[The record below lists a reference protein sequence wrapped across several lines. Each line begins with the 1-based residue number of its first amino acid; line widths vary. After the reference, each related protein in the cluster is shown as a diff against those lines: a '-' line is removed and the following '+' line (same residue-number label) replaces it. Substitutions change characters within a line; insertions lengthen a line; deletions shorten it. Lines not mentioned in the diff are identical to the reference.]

1 VRTFPLLA
9 LLGAL
14 LLAAGCGGGS
24 SSPSSIAAG
33 STQNSTLNNVAP
45 IVVNGGLA
53 GLPNTA
59 SVTVTICVPGASI
72 CQSIDNVQL
81 DTGTSGLRIMSQEL
95 SVLLPAVTA
104 GSGNSLFECFPL
116 EDGNVLWGSV
126 RLADVQIAGET
137 ASKIPVQVI
146 GGGNLPGR
154 CAPVFG
160 GQVQD
165 DVFLFGANGLLGVGV
180 AVQDCGALCTSN
192 ATNPGLYYVCDSTA
206 GCSSNT
212 PPATL
217 ANDTP
222 QVSNP
227 VASFSTDNNGV
238 IIELPALSPRWA
250 SSVSGSLLF
259 GIGTQPNNSLGSAQF
274 ASVDSIGNVNT
285 VIDGVQKKGL
295 VRSAARA
302 NVFQDSALAGVPE
315 TDGFYCPAASQLFL
329 AEIQGKNG
337 VPLTISFNVDNDCA
351 LLPSSGNFAFSGLAG
366 PPPQPDPTWFTWG
379 LPFFFGRDV
388 YVAIDGQPTPAGQ
401 GPYIAF

>member
-1 VRTFPLLA
+1 VRTFPV

-33 STQNSTLNNVAP
+33 TQNSVLNNVAP
-45 IVVNGGLA
+45 IVVNGGPA

-59 SVTVTICVPGASI
+59 SVTVTVCVPGTSN

-95 SVLLPAVTA
+95 SVALPAVTV
-104 GSGNSLFECFPL
+104 GGGNSLFECFSL

-137 ASKIPVQVI
+137 ASNVAVQII
-146 GGGNLPGR
+146 GVGTPPSA

-165 DVFLFGANGLLGVGV
+165 DVFLFGANGLLGVGM
-180 AVQDCGALCTSN
+180 AIQDCGTPCTSKPN
-192 ATNPGLYYVCDSTA
+192 NPGLYYACDSTA
-206 GCSSNT
+206 GCSPIAPST
-212 PPATL
+212 TLPA
-217 ANDTP
+217 NTP

-238 IIELPALSPRWA
+238 IIELPALSSPWA
-250 SSVSGSLLF
+250 SSASGSLIF
-259 GIGTQPNNSLGSAQF
+259 GIGTQPNNSLGSAQLV
-274 ASVDSIGNVNT
+274 SLDSGNVTT
-285 VIDGVQKKGL
+285 VINGVQKTGII
-295 VRSAARA
+295 RSAARA
-302 NVFQDSALAGVPE
+302 NVFQDSTLTGVPE
-315 TDGFYCPAASQLFL
+315 TDGFYCPAFSQSFL
-329 AEIQGKNG
+329 AEIQGNNG
-337 VPLTISFNVDNDCA
+337 ATLTISFKVDNDCA
-351 LLPSSGNFAFSGLAG
+351 LLPPLSSNFAFSGLAG
-366 PPPQPDPTWFTWG
+366 PPPQPDPTWLTWG